1 MAEKKVLLDVD
12 IKMTQ
17 AIKELGDLRMKMD
30 ELRQAQKECDK
41 STAEGNAE
49 YSRLSIAL
57 GIAKKEYAA
66 LEKQVSQTIRIRRT
80 GP

>member
-30 ELRQAQKECDK
+30 ELRHYRDK
-41 STAEGNAE
+41 FPSLID
-49 YSRLSIAL
+49 SDDFCLV
-57 GIAKKEYAA
+57 
-66 LEKQVSQTIRIRRT
+66 EKDF
-80 GP
+80 